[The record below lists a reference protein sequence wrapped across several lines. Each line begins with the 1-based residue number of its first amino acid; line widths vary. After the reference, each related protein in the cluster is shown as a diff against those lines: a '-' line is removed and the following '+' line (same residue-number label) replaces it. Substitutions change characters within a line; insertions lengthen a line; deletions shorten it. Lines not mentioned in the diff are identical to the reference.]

1 MAFNT
6 SKGYLQIDIKTTYIS
21 AMNQDEK
28 VFCTLKKWLITLQTK
43 NTEKERQL
51 SKKNKKGSKCWQQI

>member
-1 MAFNT
+1 MSKQYMAFNT

-28 VFCTLKKWLITLQTK
+28 VLCTLKKWLITL
-43 NTEKERQL
+43 
-51 SKKNKKGSKCWQQI
+51 